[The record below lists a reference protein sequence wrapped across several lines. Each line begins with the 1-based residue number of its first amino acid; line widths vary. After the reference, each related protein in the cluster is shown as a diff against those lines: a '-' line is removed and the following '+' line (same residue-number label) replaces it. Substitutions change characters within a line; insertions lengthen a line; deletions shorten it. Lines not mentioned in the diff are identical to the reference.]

1 MKKLILSFSVF
12 LVTIIMSGCSKTPN
26 VAEKSVVIDKP
37 IVLKKPQ
44 IIGTVD
50 VLGDITKGIPY
61 NTYES
66 TNFHVVGVY
75 TENNETLVK
84 IDNLLAQ
91 VKKHYGNKQDAKK
104 IKSAYRDKYQ
114 TTSERN
120 FFGGIK
126 SSKTAFDY
134 AYDYCIRRVEL
145 GYFGYFRN
153 VNEKHDLTVTCAERE
168 LNKNEKVKI
177 YTGSSSYA
185 EIIPS
190 SKFRNILKLNIQRG
204 KGTVIEKENYTI
216 IVKRSNGKIY
226 LYATFPKIIVNH
238 GSFRY
243 AVEYIKKLLNKDKL
257 KSVVKKTEI
266 TADFF

>member
-12 LVTIIMSGCSKTPN
+12 LVTIIMSSCNKTPN
-26 VAEKSVVIDKP
+26 VVEKPVV
-37 IVLKKPQ
+37 LNKPQ
-44 IIGTVD
+44 IIGTVA
-50 VLGDITKGIPY
+50 VLSDITKSIPY
-61 NTYES
+61 NIYKS
-66 TNFHVVGVY
+66 TNFHVIGIY
-75 TENNETLVK
+75 HENNETLVK

-91 VKKHYGNKQDAKK
+91 VKKHYGNKNDAKK
-104 IKSAYRDKYQ
+104 IKSSYRDKYK
-114 TTSERN
+114 TTRED
-120 FFGGIK
+120 
-126 SSKTAFDY
+126 TAFGY

-153 VNEKHDLTVTCAERE
+153 VNEKHELTVTCAQRE
-168 LNKNEKVKI
+168 LNEKVKI
-177 YTGSSSYA
+177 YTGSSFYA

-216 IVKRSNGKIY
+216 IVKRSNSKIY

-238 GSFRY
+238 GSFDY
-243 AVEYIKKLLNKDKL
+243 AVTYIKKLLKKEKL
-257 KSVVKKTEI
+257 KSIVKKIEI